1 MSRRRTLNIPS
12 AVSSDQEDE
21 DVFGGDYEPGQ
32 YALSTHG
39 ATGAG
44 GSVVAELTGADLST
58 PLSVAQLPTPYDVAE
73 TVTAPLTEHERGHLA
88 VCEQALHGFRKSV
101 VVAGKALEVI
111 SRGRLYRE
119 THGTFVEYLDDVW
132 EIRKSQAYRM
142 IEAWPVAAAGSPI
155 GDINEGQARE
165 LRPVLQ
171 TYGQEAAVALY
182 REVKELRGD
191 RRVTAADLA
200 EARAVLPPP
209 TQLARPDQVR
219 DVLTVAAAEGRAP
232 RLAPPAPQVPAQ
244 ASGEHQADEAGR
256 GDVGQEKE
264 MDEGAEAIA
273 VLEAALAQ
281 QRQIYDQV
289 GGGVLAAALLYDSG
303 RGEHLRHQL
312 RQYANRT
319 AYRMRGASE
328 GQEASNA

>member
-12 AVSSDQEDE
+12 AISSDPEDE

-32 YALSTHG
+32 YALSMRG

-142 IEAWPVAAAGSPI
+142 IEAWPVAAAVSPI

-165 LRPVLQ
+165 LRPVFQ
-171 TYGQEAAVALY
+171 EYGQEAAVALY
-182 REVKELRGD
+182 REV
-191 RRVTAADLA
+191 
-200 EARAVLPPP
+200 
-209 TQLARPDQVR
+209 
-219 DVLTVAAAEGRAP
+219 
-232 RLAPPAPQVPAQ
+232 
-244 ASGEHQADEAGR
+244 
-256 GDVGQEKE
+256 
-264 MDEGAEAIA
+264 
-273 VLEAALAQ
+273 
-281 QRQIYDQV
+281 
-289 GGGVLAAALLYDSG
+289 
-303 RGEHLRHQL
+303 
-312 RQYANRT
+312 
-319 AYRMRGASE
+319 
-328 GQEASNA
+328 